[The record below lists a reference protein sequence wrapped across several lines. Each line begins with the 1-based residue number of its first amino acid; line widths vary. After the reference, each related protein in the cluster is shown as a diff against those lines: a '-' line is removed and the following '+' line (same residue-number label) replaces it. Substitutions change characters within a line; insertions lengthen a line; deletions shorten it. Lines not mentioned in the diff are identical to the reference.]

1 MKTTKNILIYTLA
14 ILFFFSCGKK
24 AESESV
30 ATETAETNLI
40 EITSEQFK
48 TNGMQLGEASLQ
60 TFTDEVA
67 CKGFLFAPANGIA
80 KVSTPIAGTV
90 QNIRFKIGDYVR
102 QGQVVC
108 NISGSEF
115 LGLQQQ
121 FAEASANFQ
130 KAKVDYERVK
140 ALRDEKIGA
149 EKDFTASESLYKA
162 SFASY
167 NALKARIQALRI
179 NPAQI
184 ENGQMYTSF
193 PVVSPISGFIT
204 KTGAVIGEYVDMQNE
219 LAEVVN
225 VNSLQLQLSVFE
237 MDVNKLRV
245 GQKVSFGVSGN
256 GSHSMKATLT
266 TVGKTINPDTKTV
279 DCIAKIDDPDK
290 SKLVNQ
296 SYVEAKIQVNDLET
310 KALPAEAVQKQE
322 KEYFVFVLEKQEVD
336 TYFLKK
342 TKVEIGKTNNSFTE
356 ILCGLPVDKQ
366 VVVSGVETL

>member
-1 MKTTKNILIYTLA
+1 MKTTKNILICALLL
-14 ILFFFSCGKK
+14 LFLFSCGKK
-24 AESESV
+24 VESESV

-40 EITSEQFK
+40 DITSEQFK
-48 TNGMQLGEASLQ
+48 TNGMQLGKASLQ
-60 TFTDEVA
+60 TFTDQVA

-80 KVSTPIAGTV
+80 KVSSPIAGTV
-90 QNIRFKIGDYVR
+90 QNIRFKIGDFVR

-108 NISGSEF
+108 YISGSEF
-115 LGLQQQ
+115 LSLQQQ
-121 FAEASANFQ
+121 FAEASANYQ
-130 KAKVDYERVK
+130 KAKVDYERAK
-140 ALRDEKIGA
+140 ALLAEKIGA

-167 NALKARIQALRI
+167 NALKARIQVLRI

-204 KTGAVIGEYVDMQNE
+204 KTGAVIGQYVDVQNE

-245 GQKVSFGVSGN
+245 GQKVLFGVSGN
-256 GSHSMKATLT
+256 GSDSMKATLT

-279 DCIAKIDDPDK
+279 DCIAKIDDPYR

-296 SYVEAKIQVNDLET
+296 SYVEAKIEVNDLET
-310 KALPAEAVQKQE
+310 KALPTEAVQKQE
-322 KEYFVFVLEKQEVD
+322 KEYFVFVLEKQEGD
-336 TYFLKK
+336 KYFLKK
-342 TKVEIGKTNNSFTE
+342 TKVEAGKSNNSFIE
-356 ILCGLPVDKQ
+356 ILSGLPVDKQ
-366 VVVSGVETL
+366 VVLGGVETL

>member
-1 MKTTKNILIYTLA
+1 MKTKHILIYSL
-14 ILFFFSCGKK
+14 ILLFFISCGKK
-24 AESESV
+24 TESENAEAES
-30 ATETAETNLI
+30 AETTLI

-48 TNGMQLGEASLQ
+48 TSGMQLGVPAVQ
-60 TFTDEVA
+60 TFTDEVS

-90 QNIRFKIGDYVR
+90 ENIRFKIGDFVR

-130 KAKVDYERVK
+130 KAKLDYERTK
-140 ALRDEKIGA
+140 ALKAENIGSG
-149 EKDFTASESLYKA
+149 KDFTATESMYKA

-179 NPAQI
+179 NSAQI

-204 KTGAVIGEYVDMQNE
+204 KTGAVIGQYVDMQNE

-237 MDVNKLRV
+237 MDVQKLRV
-245 GQKVSFGVSGN
+245 GQKVRFGVSGSASEN
-256 GSHSMKATLT
+256 LNATLT

-279 DCIAKIDDPDK
+279 DCIAKIQNADMT
-290 SKLVNQ
+290 KLVNQ
-296 SYVEAKIQVNDLET
+296 SYVEAKISVSDLET

-322 KEYFVFVLEKQEVD
+322 KEYFVFVLDKQEGD
-336 TYFLKK
+336 KYFLQK
-342 TKVEIGKTNNSFTE
+342 TKVEVGKTNNDFVE
-356 ILCGLPVDKQ
+356 ILSGIPTDKQ
-366 VVVSGVETL
+366 VVISGVDTL